1 MIEPTSDGGVT
12 INIVVVP
19 RASKPGIGGTRGNAV
34 LVRVGAAPVDDAAN
48 AELIEVMASALGC
61 PKRAITIVAGS
72 HARRKRLRVAGVDAE
87 TAAARLRTR
96 I

>member
-12 INIVVVP
+12 IDIVVVP
-19 RASKPGIGGTRGNAV
+19 RASKSGVAGTRGDAV
-34 LVRVGAAPVDDAAN
+34 LVRVNAAPVDDAAN

-72 HARRKRLRVAGVDAE
+72 HARRKRMRVVGLDAA
-87 TAAARLRTR
+87 TAAARLGTR
-96 I
+96 